1 MEKYLD
7 TEEWTK
13 FVEGCAVKIYTS
25 MIDLRYQNLSRFTD
39 LELLLFGF
47 LSLILF
53 SWVKNKISD
62 AWALLKRRGLIRIV
76 LKMPFSGSF
85 VNQCDKSHAEFRDN
99 LPKTIHEPLK
109 AIPKKGWSKSQI
121 ISRLEDFQKDEKKQ
135 VEDPKVSGVVF
146 TSRNEIQEIAALA
159 CTKFL
164 YTNIMYYAK
173 TGPSRQLENEVIQFT
188 RDMLN
193 GTPEMTGLTTSGGSD
208 SIFLSMLAH
217 KRYFLRERGITK
229 PNIVLSETAHMA
241 FRKAAEYQDIEM
253 KICNVDRKTLANTPK
268 DFESQIDSNTICI
281 ICSIPNYPYG
291 TIDPIE
297 EMSDMAGKYK
307 VGFHIDGC
315 MGSYLLPFV
324 EHFNINVGHQYVDL
338 RIPNVTAFSIDTHKY
353 GLTAKGSAVLM
364 FPNKEISKAL
374 YFGSTDWIGGIYGTT
389 MIAGSRTSALIASAW
404 AVMISMGWE
413 GYAYHAK
420 LIFDATEEY
429 VTLLGGLKKWIK
441 VVGNPKLGNV
451 TIVSNNKKI
460 SMYKIGSL
468 MNKKGWYFMSGMSV
482 PSLMFT
488 ITDKNRG
495 MMPLNVKDLKLC
507 IDELLANPKIELTG
521 FFKIADDISKYPGW
535 VTSRIVADSLQEL
548 YEIGSLEHTE
558 EHKEKIQK
566 QLAEELK
573 NEKAKRNGAGKV
585 KTQA

>member
-1 MEKYLD
+1 
-7 TEEWTK
+7 
-13 FVEGCAVKIYTS
+13 
-25 MIDLRYQNLSRFTD
+25 
-39 LELLLFGF
+39 
-47 LSLILF
+47 
-53 SWVKNKISD
+53 
-62 AWALLKRRGLIRIV
+62 
-76 LKMPFSGSF
+76 MPFSNGF
-85 VNQCDKSHAEFRDN
+85 VDQCEKSHAEFRDN

-109 AIPKKGWSKSQI
+109 AIPAKGWTKAQI
-121 ISRLEDFQKDEKKQ
+121 VSRLNDFQTEEKKQ

-146 TSRNEIQEIAALA
+146 TSRKEIQEIAAIA
-159 CTKFL
+159 CSKFL

-193 GTPEMTGLTTSGGSD
+193 GTPEMTGLTSSGGSE

-217 KRYFLRERGITK
+217 KRYYLRERGITK

-241 FRKAAEYQDIEM
+241 FRKAAEYQEIEM
-253 KICNVDRKTLANTPK
+253 KICNVDRKTFANSPAQ
-268 DFESQIDSNTICI
+268 FESQIDENTICI
-281 ICSIPNYPYG
+281 ICSVPNYPYG

-297 EMSDMAGKYK
+297 EMSEMAGRYG

-324 EHFNINVGHQYVDL
+324 EHFGIKTGHQYVDL

-429 VTLLGGLKKWIK
+429 VTLLGSLKKYIK

-451 TIVSNNKKI
+451 TIVSNNKQI
-460 SMYKIGSL
+460 NMYKLGTQ
-468 MNKKGWYFMSGMSV
+468 MYKKGWYFMSGMSI

-495 MMPLNVKDLKLC
+495 MMPTNVADLETSIQECLK
-507 IDELLANPKIELTG
+507 NPNIELTG
-521 FFKIADDISKYPGW
+521 FFKIAEDISKYPAW
-535 VTSRIVADSLQEL
+535 ITSKIVADSLQEL

-558 EHKEKIQK
+558 EHKAKIEK
-566 QLAEELK
+566 QLAAEVEA
-573 NEKAKRNGAGKV
+573 AKQKTNGAGHV
-585 KTQA
+585 KNSK